1 MNILMIMAKHTISKG
16 ATGLSLC
23 QADGAQEAGT
33 AACDTLTHIPEEKL
47 LLTVKFTWN
56 QPDIMQ
62 DKQPCNK

>member
-47 LLTVKFTWN
+47 FLTVKFT
-56 QPDIMQ
+56 
-62 DKQPCNK
+62 